1 MPSSQRIVA
10 ITAAGRLEVVDL
22 TDELRRAVKDSGVTD
37 GCVVA
42 FCAHTTCTL
51 VINELEDGALD
62 DLRRR
67 IDSLVPAEAY
77 YAHDDLERRRQNP
90 EDGHERPNGRAHVAQ
105 VLLGGSSHA
114 IPVTDGEPSLG
125 RWQRL
130 LLIELDEP
138 RERRVMF
145 HAFGV

>member
-1 MPSSQRIVA
+1 MPSAQRTVTV
-10 ITAAGRLEVVDL
+10 TAAGRLEVVDL
-22 TDELRRAVKDSGVTD
+22 SDELRRAVKDSGVTE

-42 FCAHTTCTL
+42 FCSHTTCTL
-51 VINELEDGALD
+51 VVNELEEGALE

-67 IDSLVPAEAY
+67 IEALVPGEAY
-77 YAHDDLERRRQNP
+77 YAHDDLERRRQNL

-114 IPVTDGEPSLG
+114 IPVTQGEPALG
-125 RWQRL
+125 QWQRL

-138 RERRVMF
+138 RERKVLF
-145 HAFGV
+145 HVFGL

>member
-1 MPSSQRIVA
+1 MPSGFRNVA
-10 ITAAGRLEVVDL
+10 VTTGGRLEVVDL
-22 TDELRRAVKDSGVTD
+22 TDELRRAVKDSGITE

-51 VINELEDGALD
+51 VLNELEDGALE

-67 IDSLVPAEAY
+67 IDSLVPGEAY
-77 YAHDDLERRRQNP
+77 YAHDDLERRRQNL

-114 IPVTDGEPSLG
+114 IPVTGGEPALG
-125 RWQRL
+125 QWQRL

>member
-1 MPSSQRIVA
+1 MPSAHRSVA
-10 ITAAGRLEVVDL
+10 VTAAGRLEVVDL
-22 TDELRRAVKDSGVTD
+22 TDELRRAVKDSGVAE

-51 VINELEDGALD
+51 VVNELEDGALD

-67 IDSLVPAEAY
+67 IDTLVPEETY
-77 YAHDDLERRRQNP
+77 YAHDDLERRRQNL

-114 IPVTDGEPSLG
+114 IPVTQGEPALG
-125 RWQRL
+125 QWQRL

-145 HAFGV
+145 HAFGL

>member
-1 MPSSQRIVA
+1 MPSVQRTVA
-10 ITAAGRLEVVDL
+10 VTAAGRLEVVDL
-22 TDELRRAVKDSGVTD
+22 TDELRRAVKDSGVTE

-51 VINELEDGALD
+51 VVNEHEDGALE

-67 IDSLVPAEAY
+67 IDSLVPGATY
-77 YAHDDLERRRQNP
+77 YAHDDLDKRRQNL

-114 IPVTDGEPSLG
+114 IPVTDGEPALG